1 MIWTRRRIAISLA
14 VFLGLLLLGAWPW
27 PAIQRGFAAIY
38 CPVANLV
45 IAPQTFGRG
54 GHARLRPLP
63 QIARGP
69 NDNVTADAALALSV
83 AGYHGDLGIG
93 MSVRRD
99 AYLPL
104 WILTALLIAVPLPF
118 ARRMKALA
126 IGIPLM
132 LALNLAALELLVTW
146 TFAFQLRGIYP
157 ADTSVVW
164 KRLVDLAY
172 GAVLT
177 PPGNRF
183 IAPMA
188 LGAALIVWLRE
199 TRAHVALIVTKTSPA
214 VGSSG

>member
-1 MIWTRRRIAISLA
+1 MIWTRRRVVVSLA
-14 VFLGLLLLGAWPW
+14 LFLGLLVAGAWPW

-45 IAPQTFGRG
+45 IAPQTFGQG

-63 QIARGP
+63 RIVRQP
-69 NDNVTADAALALSV
+69 TDNVTADTALALSV
-83 AGYHGDLGIG
+83 AGYDGDLAMG

-99 AYLPL
+99 ACLPL
-104 WILTALLIAVPLPF
+104 WILTALLIAAPLPF

-157 ADTSVVW
+157 PDAGAVW
-164 KRLVDLAY
+164 RRLIDLAY

-183 IAPMA
+183 IAPLA
-188 LGAALIVWLRE
+188 IGAALIVWLRGA
-199 TRAHVALIVTKTSPA
+199 RAPARPSEPGLVAMSP
-214 VGSSG
+214 